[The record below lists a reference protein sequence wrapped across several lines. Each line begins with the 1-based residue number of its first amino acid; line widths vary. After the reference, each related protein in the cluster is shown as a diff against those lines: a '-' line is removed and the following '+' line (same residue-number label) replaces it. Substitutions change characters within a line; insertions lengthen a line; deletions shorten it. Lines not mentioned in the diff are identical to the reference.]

1 MLFIQAWSAHQ
12 DYFYW
17 APATIMQL
25 LQFFYIYKKFIRRR
39 MNIEKEGILCKDT
52 SRNGERI
59 RKKTKLSQ
67 ILKKKT
73 F

>member
-1 MLFIQAWSAHQ
+1 MLFIRAWSAHR

-25 LQFFYIYKKFIRRR
+25 LQFFCIYKKFIQRR

-52 SRNGERI
+52 GRKRERI
-59 RKKTKLSQ
+59 RKKN
-67 ILKKKT
+67 KT
-73 F
+73 FTNFEEKNI